1 MKKNIATYATLPHK
15 KNSINKIWFL
25 PREMKLLNNSRNNI
39 LGQKSLTFTEYLA
52 LDNPLVFQDETSF
65 NWSMGVLLPLQKE
78 ENYFL

>member
-1 MKKNIATYATLPHK
+1 
-15 KNSINKIWFL
+15 
-25 PREMKLLNNSRNNI
+25 MKLLNNSRNNI